1 MGIPRIAG
9 RDFENESA
17 TSLRTAV
24 VNEQFVQRLLGNEN
38 PIGQRVRDGG
48 PRVRNHR
55 RRQEYEVA
63 RTQNALICINMSLRG
78 NRAPARRDF
87 MQPWMVAK
95 NAV

>member
-48 PRVRNHR
+48 RVYEIMGVVKNTKSRVPRTR
-55 RRQEYEVA
+55 
-63 RTQNALICINMSLRG
+63 
-78 NRAPARRDF
+78 
-87 MQPWMVAK
+87 
-95 NAV
+95 